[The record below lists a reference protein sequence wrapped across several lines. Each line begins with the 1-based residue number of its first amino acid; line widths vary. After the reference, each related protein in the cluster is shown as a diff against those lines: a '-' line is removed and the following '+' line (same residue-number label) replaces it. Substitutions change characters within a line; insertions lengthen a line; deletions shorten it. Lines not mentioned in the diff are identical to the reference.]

1 MPENNPVAT
10 TKAKQPE
17 YDAGHIPMTEEL
29 DDAKH
34 SLPNMVP
41 VIVALIA
48 VAIVVGAVAYI
59 FRSKPVANGVIESVG
74 AVEQNTHNTS
84 FVAIN
89 VKLNNVSD
97 KTIYIKDIRAEIST
111 PGGSYVDDAANASDY
126 DRYTAAYPDLK
137 PMLKDPLK
145 VETKVA
151 PGASVEGTVLVDY
164 PLTKQNVDQR
174 SAITVTIVPYD
185 NAVIN
190 IHGK

>member
-1 MPENNPVAT
+1 MS
-10 TKAKQPE
+10 
-17 YDAGHIPMTEEL
+17 EEL

-41 VIVALIA
+41 VLIA
-48 VAIVVGAVAYI
+48 LVVIAIVVGALAYV
-59 FRSKPVANGVIESVG
+59 FRSKPVASGVIESVG
-74 AVEQNTHNTS
+74 AVEQNTRNTS

-97 KTIYIKDIRAEIST
+97 KTIYIKDIRAEITT
-111 PGGSYVDDAANASDY
+111 PAGNYVDDAANASDY
-126 DRYTAAYPDLK
+126 DRYVAAYPDLK

-151 PGASVEGTVLVDY
+151 PGSSLEGTVLVNY
-164 PLTKQNVDQR
+164 PLTKENVDQHTG
-174 SAITVTIVPYD
+174 ITVTIVPYD
-185 NAVIN
+185 NATIN